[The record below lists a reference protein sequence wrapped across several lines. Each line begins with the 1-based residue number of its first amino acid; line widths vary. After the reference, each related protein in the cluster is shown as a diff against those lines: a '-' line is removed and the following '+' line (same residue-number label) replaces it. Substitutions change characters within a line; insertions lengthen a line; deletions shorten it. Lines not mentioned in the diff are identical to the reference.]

1 MELTDDLEID
11 KIDSIKIFTVKNVA
25 TVQTKPPLHNRIYI
39 TKTSDS
45 LESHI
50 FIIDTG
56 FLPAFGHWVQ
66 ESVIYIPTYKR
77 LKEKYPS
84 LKLMVGQFKPY
95 KELYTRYYG
104 IDTTDILY
112 EIPPGSTWS
121 IPSPICCLSRKDICY
136 EHRALLDGL
145 VPQLPPCIKDGFT
158 FFPRQETYNYEG
170 NNHKVI
176 AFDSIIHFMERTGIP
191 YSIYNTTG
199 VSELSDQIEKIQ
211 HSRVIIIP
219 DGSAFLVNVMY
230 ATNSII
236 YVVGRLCSKEQA
248 MIYPQIAHI
257 LQMIESKNIV
267 YFFETDAD
275 CIEYLLT
282 GMYTEPSAILKET
295 MTLERWW

>member
-1 MELTDDLEID
+1 MELSDDLEID
-11 KIDSIKIFTVKNVA
+11 RVDSIKVFTLKNIA
-25 TVQTKPPLHNRIYI
+25 TVRTKPPLHNTVYI
-39 TKTSDS
+39 TKTTESND
-45 LESHI
+45 SHI

-56 FLPAFGHWVQ
+56 FIPAFGHWVY

-77 LKEKYPS
+77 LKEKYPT

-104 IDTTDILY
+104 IESSDILY
-112 EIPPGSTWS
+112 EIIPGSTCL
-121 IPSPICCLSRKDICY
+121 IPSPICCLSRKDISN
-136 EHRALLDGL
+136 EHRLLLDGL
-145 VPQLPPCIKDGFT
+145 APPYIPCTKDGFT

-170 NNHKVI
+170 NNDKVI
-176 AFDSIIHFMERTGIP
+176 GFDSIIHFMERTGIP
-191 YSIYNTTG
+191 YSVYHTTA
-199 VSELSDQIEKIQ
+199 VRDLSDQIEKIQ
-211 HSRVIIIP
+211 KSRVIIIP
-219 DGSAFLVNVMY
+219 DGSAFLVNGIY

-236 YVVGRLCSKEQA
+236 YVVGRLCSKDQA

-257 LQMIESKNIV
+257 LQRIESKNTL

-282 GMYTEPSAILKET
+282 GIYTEPSTILKET

>member
-1 MELTDDLEID
+1 
-11 KIDSIKIFTVKNVA
+11 
-25 TVQTKPPLHNRIYI
+25 
-39 TKTSDS
+39 
-45 LESHI
+45 
-50 FIIDTG
+50 
-56 FLPAFGHWVQ
+56 
-66 ESVIYIPTYKR
+66 
-77 LKEKYPS
+77 
-84 LKLMVGQFKPY
+84 
-95 KELYTRYYG
+95 
-104 IDTTDILY
+104 
-112 EIPPGSTWS
+112 
-121 IPSPICCLSRKDICY
+121 
-136 EHRALLDGL
+136 
-145 VPQLPPCIKDGFT
+145 
-158 FFPRQETYNYEG
+158 
-170 NNHKVI
+170 
-176 AFDSIIHFMERTGIP
+176 MERTGIP

-219 DGSAFLVNVMY
+219 DGSAFLVNGMY